1 MKAQPNNMFVENP
14 EPQAFL
20 PLSKENSRIERN
32 IKLIILRF
40 T

>member
-20 PLSKENSRIERN
+20 PLSNENWRIERN
-32 IKLIILRF
+32 IELIVLRF